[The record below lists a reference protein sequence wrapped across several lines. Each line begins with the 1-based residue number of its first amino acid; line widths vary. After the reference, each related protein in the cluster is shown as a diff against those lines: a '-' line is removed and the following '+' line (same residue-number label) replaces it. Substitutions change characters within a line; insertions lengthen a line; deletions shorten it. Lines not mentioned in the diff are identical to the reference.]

1 VVRHLEIGSAS
12 TPARELGGDF
22 YDFLTLRNG
31 CLAFAVGDVAG
42 KATPAALLGSLAVGL
57 LRAHFVEEPRRPA
70 EMLAELNGH
79 LLKVGGDNRFV
90 AMIYGVYDE
99 AESVLHLANAG
110 FPRPLLLRDD
120 QVEEIDIAGLPLG
133 LFPDS
138 EHEQK
143 GIEVRAGDIAVFC
156 SDGVTE
162 CENRSGEIFD
172 TAMLPSLLRK
182 LAVQPAQKMAQEIN
196 AQALRFAGGHDH
208 QLDDYTVL
216 VLKFT

>member
-1 VVRHLEIGSAS
+1 
-12 TPARELGGDF
+12 
-22 YDFLTLRNG
+22 
-31 CLAFAVGDVAG
+31 
-42 KATPAALLGSLAVGL
+42 
-57 LRAHFVEEPRRPA
+57 
-70 EMLAELNGH
+70 MLAELNTH

-99 AESVLHLANAG
+99 ATMVLHLANAG
-110 FPRPLLLRDD
+110 LPRPLLLRDE
-120 QVEEIDIAGLPLG
+120 QVEEIDLAGLPLG

-138 EHEQK
+138 AHEEQA
-143 GIEVRAGDIAVFC
+143 IEVRPGDIAVFC

-162 CENRSGEIFD
+162 CENNSGESFD

-182 LAVQPAQKMAQEIN
+182 LAVQPAQEMAQEIN
-196 AQALRFAGGHDH
+196 AQALRFAGGHAN